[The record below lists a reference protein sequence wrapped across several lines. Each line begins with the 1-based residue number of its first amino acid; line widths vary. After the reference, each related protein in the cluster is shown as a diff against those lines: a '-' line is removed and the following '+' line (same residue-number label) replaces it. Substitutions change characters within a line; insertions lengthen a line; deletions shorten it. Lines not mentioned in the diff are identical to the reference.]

1 MSLAFLSKPLGGS
14 KKDAP
19 GEPDGPVKGRA
30 SGPIRGGAA
39 SSHVSVGGAPRVDL
53 MPPEVRL
60 KRAQLR
66 TRRSLR
72 LALFGVFLLVVVAC
86 GGTWAW
92 STLAQTSLVSA
103 QSQQQALV
111 AQQAKY
117 SRVTTVQNAI
127 TLIKAGQIVGDATE
141 IDWQTYLT
149 KLQATLPAGVT
160 LATVSIGT
168 ADPMTAYAQST
179 TPLEG
184 DRIATLAF
192 TATSPSLPS
201 IPVWL
206 DGLKT
211 LPGFVDATPGQ
222 VTLAD
227 GTYSADVTMH
237 IGTDAFANRFDPKKK
252 DDSTTGTSGTGSTDT
267 STDGG
272 N

>member
-1 MSLAFLSKPLGGS
+1 MSLAFLSKPIGGS
-14 KKDAP
+14 KKDSGDADKP
-19 GEPDGPVKGRA
+19 IKGGPT
-30 SGPIRGGAA
+30 GPIRGGAA
-39 SSHVSVGGAPRVDL
+39 SNVSVGGSPRADL
-53 MPPEVRL
+53 MPPEIRL
-60 KRAQLR
+60 KRSQLR

-86 GGTWAW
+86 GGAWAW
-92 STLAQTSLVSA
+92 SAIAQTSLAAA
-103 QSQQQALV
+103 QAQQQSLV

-117 SRVTTVQNAI
+117 SKVTTIQNAT
-127 TLIKAGQIVGDATE
+127 TLIKAGQIIGDATE
-141 IDWQTYLT
+141 IDWQDYLT
-149 KLQATLPAGVT
+149 KLQATLPAGVV
-160 LATVSIGT
+160 LSTVSIGT

-206 DGLKT
+206 DGLKS
-211 LPGFVDATPGQ
+211 LPGFVDATPGS
-222 VTLAD
+222 VSLEN
-227 GTYSADVTMH
+227 GVYSADVTMH

-252 DDSTTGTSGTGSTDT
+252 TTGSTDSAT
-267 STDGG
+267 NAPTDAPTDGG

>member
-1 MSLAFLSKPLGGS
+1 MSLAFLTKPIGGS
-14 KKDAP
+14 KKDGSGDP
-19 GEPDGPVKGRA
+19 EKPVKGRA
-30 SGPIRGGAA
+30 AGPIRGGAG
-39 SSHVSVGGAPRVDL
+39 SNTQVGGAPRVDL
-53 MPPEVRL
+53 MPPEIRL
-60 KRAQLR
+60 KRSQLR

-92 STLAQTSLVSA
+92 SVLAQTGLASA
-103 QSQQQALV
+103 QNQQQALL

-117 SRVTTVQNAI
+117 SNVTTVQNAI
-127 TLIKAGQIVGDATE
+127 TLIKAGQIVGDSTE
-141 IDWQTYLT
+141 IDWQDYLT
-149 KLQATLPAGVT
+149 KLQATLPAGVS
-160 LATVSIGT
+160 LATVTIGT

-184 DRIATLAF
+184 GRIATLAF
-192 TATSPSLPS
+192 TATSASLPS

-222 VTLAD
+222 VSLTE

-237 IGTDAFANRFDPKKK
+237 IGPQAFAHRFDPKKK
-252 DDSTTGTSGTGSTDT
+252 DGSTTGTPGSGSSDT

>member
-1 MSLAFLSKPLGGS
+1 MSLAFLSKPIGGS
-14 KKDAP
+14 KKDAA
-19 GEPDGPVKGRA
+19 GTPDKPVKGKA
-30 SGPIRGGAA
+30 PGPVRGGGG
-39 SSHVSVGGAPRVDL
+39 SNMSVGAAPRVDL
-53 MPPEVRL
+53 MPPEIRV
-60 KRAQLR
+60 KRSQLR

-72 LALFGVFLLVVVAC
+72 LALFGVFVLVVVAC

-92 STLAQTSLVSA
+92 NALAQTSLATA
-103 QSQQQALV
+103 QTEQQNLV
-111 AQQAKY
+111 AEQAKY
-117 SRVTTVQNAI
+117 SKVTTLQNAI
-127 TLIKAGQIVGDATE
+127 TLIKAGQVVGDATE
-141 IDWQTYLT
+141 IDWQDYLT
-149 KLQATLPAGVT
+149 KLQATLPAGVS
-160 LATVSIGT
+160 LVTVTIGT

-192 TATSPSLPS
+192 TASSPTLPS

-222 VTLAD
+222 VSLAQN
-227 GTYSADVTMH
+227 GYSADVTMH
-237 IGTDAFANRFDPKKK
+237 IGTDAFAHRFDPTKK
-252 DDSTTGTSGTGSTDT
+252 TNGTSGTSTSGT

>member
-1 MSLAFLSKPLGGS
+1 MSLAFLTKPIGGS
-14 KKDAP
+14 KKDGADSEKP
-19 GEPDGPVKGRA
+19 SKGRTPGPV
-30 SGPIRGGAA
+30 RGGAGPGMA
-39 SSHVSVGGAPRVDL
+39 VGGSPRVDL
-53 MPPEVRL
+53 MPPEIRL
-60 KRAQLR
+60 KRSQLR

-72 LALFGVFLLVVVAC
+72 LALFGVFVLVVVAC
-86 GGTWAW
+86 GGAWAW
-92 STLAQTSLVSA
+92 NAIAQTTLASA
-103 QSQQQALV
+103 QAEQQNLV

-117 SRVTTVQNAI
+117 SKVTAIQNAI

-141 IDWQTYLT
+141 IDWQDYLT
-149 KLQATLPAGVT
+149 KLQATLPSGVT
-160 LATVSIGT
+160 LVTVSIGT

-184 DRIATLAF
+184 NRIATLTF
-192 TATSPSLPS
+192 TASSPTLPS

-222 VTLAD
+222 VSLTNGAY
-227 GTYSADVTMH
+227 TADVTMH

-252 DDSTTGTSGTGSTDT
+252 DTSTNGTSDSSGSNGSTN
-267 STDGG
+267 GG

>member
-1 MSLAFLSKPLGGS
+1 MSLAFLSKPIGGS
-14 KKDAP
+14 KKDAG
-19 GEPDGPVKGRA
+19 GETDKSGKGKVTGPV
-30 SGPIRGGAA
+30 RGGGA
-39 SSHVSVGGAPRVDL
+39 SSHVAVGGAPRVDL
-53 MPPEVRL
+53 MPPEIRL
-60 KRAQLR
+60 KRSQLR

-72 LALFGVFLLVVVAC
+72 LALFAVFVLVVVAC
-86 GGTWAW
+86 GGAWAW
-92 STLAQTSLVSA
+92 AALAQTSLASA
-103 QSQQQALV
+103 QAEQDGLV

-117 SRVTTVQNAI
+117 SKVTTIQDAI
-127 TLIKAGQIVGDATE
+127 TLIQAGQTVGDATE
-141 IDWQTYLT
+141 IDWQDYLT
-149 KLQATLPAGVT
+149 KLQATLPAGVA

-184 DRIATLAF
+184 NRIATLAF

-222 VTLAD
+222 VSLTN
-227 GTYSADVTMH
+227 GVYSADVTMH
-237 IGTDAFANRFDPKKK
+237 IGPDAFANRFDPKKK
-252 DDSTTGTSGTGSTDT
+252 TDTTDT

>member
-1 MSLAFLSKPLGGS
+1 
-14 KKDAP
+14 
-19 GEPDGPVKGRA
+19 
-30 SGPIRGGAA
+30 
-39 SSHVSVGGAPRVDL
+39 
-53 MPPEVRL
+53 
-60 KRAQLR
+60 LR

-72 LALFGVFLLVVVAC
+72 LALFGVFVLVVVAC

-92 STLAQTSLVSA
+92 NALAQTNLASA
-103 QSQQQALV
+103 QSQQQNLV

-117 SRVTTVQNAI
+117 SKVTTVQNAI

-141 IDWQTYLT
+141 IDWQDYLT
-149 KLQATLPAGVT
+149 KLQATLPAGVS
-160 LATVSIGT
+160 LVTVSIGT

-192 TATSPSLPS
+192 TASSATLPS

-206 DGLKT
+206 DGLRT

-222 VTLAD
+222 VNLTQ
-227 GTYSADVTMH
+227 GVYTADVTMH
-237 IGTDAFANRFDPKKK
+237 IGTDAFAHRFDPKK
-252 DDSTTGTSGTGSTDT
+252 DASTTGTSGTSTSDT

>member
-1 MSLAFLSKPLGGS
+1 MSLAFLSKPIGGS
-14 KKDAP
+14 KKDAAGP
-19 GEPDGPVKGRA
+19 PDKPVKGKA
-30 SGPIRGGAA
+30 PGPVRGSAA
-39 SSHVSVGGAPRVDL
+39 SSMSVGGAPRVDL
-53 MPPEVRL
+53 MPPEIRV
-60 KRAQLR
+60 KRSQLR

-72 LALFGVFLLVVVAC
+72 LALFAVFVLVVVAC

-92 STLAQTSLVSA
+92 SALAQTSLASA
-103 QSQQQALV
+103 QSEHQNLV

-117 SRVTTVQNAI
+117 SKVTTVKNAI

-141 IDWQTYLT
+141 IDWQAYLT
-149 KLQATLPAGVT
+149 KLQATLPAGVS
-160 LATVSIGT
+160 LVTVSIGT

-192 TATSPSLPS
+192 TASSPLLPS

-206 DGLKT
+206 DGLRT

-222 VTLAD
+222 VTLD
-227 GTYSADVTMH
+227 QGVYSADVTMH
-237 IGTDAFANRFDPKKK
+237 IGTDAFAHRFDPKKK
-252 DDSTTGTSGTGSTDT
+252 DASTNGTSDSPT
-267 STDGG
+267 SGATTDGG

>member
-1 MSLAFLSKPLGGS
+1 MSLAFLSKPIGGS
-14 KKDAP
+14 KKDAA
-19 GEPDGPVKGRA
+19 GEPEKPTKGRA
-30 SGPIRGGAA
+30 PGPVRGGAA
-39 SSHVSVGGAPRVDL
+39 SNAAVGGAPRADL
-53 MPPEVRL
+53 MPPEIRL
-60 KRAQLR
+60 KRSQLR

-92 STLAQTSLVSA
+92 SALAQTALASA

-117 SRVTTVQNAI
+117 SEVTTLQNGI
-127 TLIKAGQIVGDATE
+127 TLIQAGQVVGDATE
-141 IDWQTYLT
+141 IDWQDYLT
-149 KLQATLPAGVT
+149 KLQATLPAGVA
-160 LATVSIGT
+160 LKTVSIGT

-184 DRIATLAF
+184 DRIATLSF
-192 TATSPSLPS
+192 TATSSSLPS

-211 LPGFVDATPGQ
+211 LPGFVDATPGS
-222 VTLAD
+222 VSLAD

-237 IGTDAFANRFDPKKK
+237 IGADAFAHRFDHKKK
-252 DDSTTGTSGTGSTDT
+252 DASTTGTSTPTPTDAA
-267 STDGG
+267 TDGG

>member
-1 MSLAFLSKPLGGS
+1 MSLAFLSKPIGGS
-14 KKDAP
+14 KKDVSD
-19 GEPDGPVKGRA
+19 EPQKPVKGRA
-30 SGPIRGGAA
+30 IGPIRGGASNA
-39 SSHVSVGGAPRVDL
+39 AVGGSPRVDL
-53 MPPEVRL
+53 MPPEIRL
-60 KRAQLR
+60 KRSQLR

-92 STLAQTSLVSA
+92 SALAQNGLASA
-103 QSQQQALV
+103 QSQQQALL
-111 AQQAKY
+111 AEQAKY
-117 SRVTTVQNAI
+117 SKVTTVQNAI
-127 TLIKAGQIVGDATE
+127 TLIKAGQIVGDSTE
-141 IDWQTYLT
+141 IDWQAYLT
-149 KLQATLPAGVT
+149 KLQATLPAGVS
-160 LATVSIGT
+160 LATVTIGT

-184 DRIATLAF
+184 GRIATLAF
-192 TATSPSLPS
+192 TATSASLPS

-222 VTLAD
+222 VSLSE
-227 GTYSADVTMH
+227 GTYSAEVTMH
-237 IGTDAFANRFDPKKK
+237 IGRQAFNHRFDPKKAA
-252 DDSTTGTSGTGSTDT
+252 STTGTSDTGSSDT

>member
-1 MSLAFLSKPLGGS
+1 MSLAFLSKPIGGS
-14 KKDAP
+14 KKDAA
-19 GEPDGPVKGRA
+19 GEPDKPVKGRP
-30 SGPIRGGAA
+30 SGPVRGGAA
-39 SSHVSVGGAPRVDL
+39 SNVSVGGTPRVDL
-53 MPPEVRL
+53 MPPEIRV
-60 KRAQLR
+60 KRSQLR

-92 STLAQTSLVSA
+92 NALAQTSLASTQA
-103 QSQQQALV
+103 QQQSLV

-117 SRVTTVQNAI
+117 SKVTTIQNAT

-141 IDWQTYLT
+141 IDWQGYLT
-149 KLQATLPAGVT
+149 KLQATLPAGVS
-160 LATVSIGT
+160 LVTVTIGT

-192 TATSPSLPS
+192 TASSPTLPS

-211 LPGFVDATPGQ
+211 LPGFVDATPGS
-222 VTLAD
+222 VSLAN
-227 GTYSADVTMH
+227 GLYSADVTMH
-237 IGTDAFANRFDPKKK
+237 IGTDAFAHRFDSKK
-252 DDSTTGTSGTGSTDT
+252 DASTSGTSGT

>member
-1 MSLAFLSKPLGGS
+1 MSLAFLSKPIGGS
-14 KKDAP
+14 KKDSA
-19 GEPDGPVKGRA
+19 GEPEKPAKGRA
-30 SGPIRGGAA
+30 PGPVRGGAGSNA
-39 SSHVSVGGAPRVDL
+39 PVGGAPRVDL
-53 MPPEVRL
+53 MPPEIRL
-60 KRAQLR
+60 KRSQLR

-92 STLAQTSLVSA
+92 GALAQTALNSA

-117 SRVTTVQNAI
+117 SEVTTLQNAI
-127 TLIKAGQIVGDATE
+127 TLIQAGQVVGDATE
-141 IDWQTYLT
+141 IDWKDYLT

-192 TATSPSLPS
+192 TATSSSLPS

-222 VTLAD
+222 VSLTQ
-227 GTYSADVTMH
+227 GVYSADVTMH
-237 IGTDAFANRFDPKKK
+237 IGADAFAHRFDKKK
-252 DDSTTGTSGTGSTDT
+252 DASTTGNSATTPTDAA
-267 STDGG
+267 TDGG

>member
-1 MSLAFLSKPLGGS
+1 MSLAFLSKPIGGS
-14 KKDAP
+14 KKDADDSDKP
-19 GEPDGPVKGRA
+19 SKGRPA
-30 SGPIRGGAA
+30 GPIRGGA
-39 SSHVSVGGAPRVDL
+39 SSNIAVGGAPRVDL
-53 MPPEVRL
+53 MPPEIRV
-60 KRAQLR
+60 KRSQLR

-92 STLAQTSLVSA
+92 NALAQTALVSA
-103 QSQQQALV
+103 QSQQQSLV

-117 SRVTTVQNAI
+117 SKVTTIQNAT
-127 TLIKAGQIVGDATE
+127 TLIKAGQVVGDATE
-141 IDWQTYLT
+141 IDWQSYLT
-149 KLQATLPAGVT
+149 KLQATLPDGVV
-160 LATVSIGT
+160 LSTVTIGT

-184 DRIATLAF
+184 DRIATLSF

-206 DGLKT
+206 DGLRS

-222 VTLAD
+222 VSLTD
-227 GTYSADVTMH
+227 GKYSADVTMH
-237 IGTDAFANRFDPKKK
+237 IGADAFANRFDPKKK
-252 DDSTTGTSGTGSTDT
+252 DASTTGTTDSGTDT